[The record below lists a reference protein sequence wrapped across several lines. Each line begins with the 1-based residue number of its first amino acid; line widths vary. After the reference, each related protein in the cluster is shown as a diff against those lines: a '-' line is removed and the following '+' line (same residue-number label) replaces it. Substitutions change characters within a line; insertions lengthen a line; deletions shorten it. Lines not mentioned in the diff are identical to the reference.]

1 MVETPAPVVTLEA
14 VTVVYAK
21 HAALSEVTASFPS
34 GAVGLLGP
42 NGAGKS
48 TLIKTLLGFVVPDRG
63 RMQVLGL
70 DVGPPPRWGAPAA
83 RHPRARRVRTGKRR
97 AHPGDECR
105 FVRCLLRRAWRTAAR
120 RCRAAR
126 SRGPVLCRARRT
138 ALWESGDVLRRE

>member
-1 MVETPAPVVTLEA
+1 MAETPAPVVALEG

-21 HAALSEVTASFPS
+21 HAALSDVTASFPS

-70 DVGPPPRWGAPAA
+70 DFSEHHLAFEIVWKAL
-83 RHPRARRVRTGKRR
+83 K
-97 AHPGDECR
+97 
-105 FVRCLLRRAWRTAAR
+105 LLLDFFDRLFIFPLLT
-120 RCRAAR
+120 
-126 SRGPVLCRARRT
+126 SRER
-138 ALWESGDVLRRE
+138 D